1 MPLEPTVTTTTL
13 SRTCIAKPVCL
24 RSSQNQMED
33 GRGMPGRAQ
42 HSQRMPYIVLE
53 AKPLPGM
60 KDDAETIEKAA
71 SDNEPE
77 RELRQRRQAGIVGD
91 DPAPAHGEIETD
103 RYPVEA
109 SREKQL

>member
-1 MPLEPTVTTTTL
+1 MPLAPPVTTTIL

-24 RSSQNQMED
+24 KLGQNQIEY
-33 GRGMPGRAQ
+33 GRVMAGRAQ
-42 HSQRMPYIVLE
+42 QHERMPDHVLE

-60 KDDAETIEKAA
+60 EDNTETIEKAA
-71 SDNEPE
+71 GDNEPE

-91 DPAPAHGEIETD
+91 DPAPAHGEIKTD
-103 RYPVEA
+103 RDPVEA